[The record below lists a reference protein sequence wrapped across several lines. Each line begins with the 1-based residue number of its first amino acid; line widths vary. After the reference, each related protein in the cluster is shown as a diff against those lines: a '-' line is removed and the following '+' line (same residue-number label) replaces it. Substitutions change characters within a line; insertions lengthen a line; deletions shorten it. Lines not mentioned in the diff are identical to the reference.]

1 MGMSVNSEL
10 RNFCVRWPAWA
21 FIGWLSLADCF
32 VCQLIWLEM
41 NPDANGC
48 WVAQNSFTTS
58 YRKLMFDQKFISGG
72 TKNRV
77 MSMNVEQQGEGTRLM
92 TCRLKD
98 VNSSLHWILSS
109 FLSETSYQSFL
120 HGLPNLQGH
129 FPSFRSIICASNVA
143 CQMFQDVPTGCYPG
157 DRALKECRQPRISQ
171 DHTLTLI
178 LTVRIIHLFSDWYIT
193 IDWRI
198 WEVM

>member
-120 HGLPNLQGH
+120 HGLPNRLLPRRPCFEGMSSAKNIARSYFNAYIDSSYH
-129 FPSFRSIICASNVA
+129 SSFLRLIHNYWLKDMRSNV
-143 CQMFQDVPTGCYPG
+143 
-157 DRALKECRQPRISQ
+157 E
-171 DHTLTLI
+171 
-178 LTVRIIHLFSDWYIT
+178 
-193 IDWRI
+193 RI
-198 WEVM
+198 WLPDSPKTNLSI